1 MSPAGR
7 DSSLHFSPWK
17 PSLLALP
24 PPLTTVPQQPDPP
37 SLGSLKQL
45 PECHEASGP
54 APRRREPP
62 FSRSPAQ
69 AKGPSQGLR
78 AS

>member
-1 MSPAGR
+1 MSPAER

-62 FSRSPAQ
+62 GRFCLLEAE
-69 AKGPSQGLR
+69 GI
-78 AS
+78 